1 MGGSV
6 NLIYL
11 AIRGIMNDT
20 RLGFVCMLG
29 AMTAASFMFSH
40 PIYAQTSSG
49 VLKPTLRRVIKPIP
63 PALAKPSPG
72 LGIQKP
78 ISASPER
85 GLEAK
90 FEGLRD
96 SQGQVCVSLFSGAN
110 GFPSDSSPDL
120 LLKRCAPI
128 ANKMASI
135 VFSDLKPGD
144 YAMTAFH
151 DANSDS
157 RLNKG
162 SFGIPEE
169 GFGFSNN
176 PEIGFSAP
184 SFAET
189 KFKVSGT
196 PSRVEIKFRYM
207 K

>member
-1 MGGSV
+1 
-6 NLIYL
+6 
-11 AIRGIMNDT
+11 MNDT
-20 RLGFVCMLG
+20 RLSFVCILG
-29 AMTAASFMFSH
+29 AMMAASFTLSH
-40 PIYAQTSSG
+40 PLHAQTNREVVQPSPRVWVKPAPR
-49 VLKPTLRRVIKPIP
+49 VLV
-63 PALAKPSPG
+63 KPSPSPA
-72 LGIQKP
+72 IQKP
-78 ISASPER
+78 ISVSPVP

-110 GFPSDSSPDL
+110 DFPRDSSPDL
-120 LLKRCAPI
+120 LLKRCAPVS
-128 ANKMASI
+128 NKTASI

-144 YAMTAFH
+144 YAIAAVH

-157 RLNKG
+157 KLNKG
-162 SFGIPEE
+162 DFGIPEE

-196 PSRVEIKFRYM
+196 PSVVQIKLRYM